1 MTGGSQQLKFR
12 ERYAKSA
19 KTGQSSLKN
28 RIIRFFQTQHIYKET
43 YTIHLMHVLTAYLGI
58 HKT

>member
-1 MTGGSQQLKFR
+1 MRGGSQQLKFR
-12 ERYAKSA
+12 EIYSKCV
-19 KTGQSSLKN
+19 KTGQSGLEN

-43 YTIHLMHVLTAYLGI
+43 YIIHLRHVLTSYLGI